1 MKLDT
6 NKALKS
12 VKYNNVD
19 VPLAS
24 GLNLFVQET
33 QPTAQNGLWIK
44 RAKGDV
50 SKVLIKSDYYLAD
63 GEAGGLQGEATQTSV
78 QSYSST
84 LGIRFG
90 SILHFLVSGYS
101 QQKVTKYDMET
112 GVFSYGANTLNTP
125 DISRAYFAKDN
136 KLYFVMRPSSYTY
149 SGIAYYDPET
159 ETVSLVTPQ
168 FPSGNNLGWE
178 VQGLY
183 VSDDYIFVAS
193 GGVVKE
199 GTNRQFWY
207 EIPLKYD
214 LETNVWTQVAR
225 YKGGTRGSGYVFSFD
240 GKLYL
245 VAVCSL
251 VYSYNLASGKIEQ
264 IDELIYESELTD
276 RDASPNT
283 YLQLL
288 NKLYLIGVGSTGSTL
303 GRYAA
308 TDVLVYDIVTKA
320 TTVIKSC
327 IDENDARSM
336 RYFGGID
343 FQGQGKAGIF
353 CGFRYTSD
361 SGSTGILFRNILLF
375 NAKTNEFAN
384 GTVVCQPSA
393 KENVTEMYSDKLS
406 TLDFGVSE
414 VYYQSASGF
423 SKQPAAIIKNGVV
436 TDIGGGGVT
445 PEPGPTPIP
454 TLGGTWVLNDVLVAP
469 KAAII
474 ETVQFSAGATIT
486 STNKPY
492 KEIRVAFNNIL
503 YYVEPTGGTPWIF
516 NFTTSEWNAEYNYK
530 YLRFPAGATASNDFI
545 TWLVANATKQ

>member
-1 MKLDT
+1 MSTILG
-6 NKALKS
+6 S
-12 VKYNNVD
+12 
-19 VPLAS
+19 PLSIGGGGAKS
-24 GLNLFVQET
+24 GLNVFVQET
-33 QPTAQNGLWIK
+33 QPAAQNGLWIK
-44 RAKGDV
+44 RAKNEV

-63 GEAGGLQGEATQTSV
+63 GEAGVLQGEATQTTV

-90 SILHFLVSGYS
+90 SVLHLLVSGYS
-101 QQKVTKYDMET
+101 TQKVTKYDMET
-112 GVFSYGANTLNTP
+112 GVFSYGASTLNTP
-125 DISRAYFAKDN
+125 SLNRAYFVKDN
-136 KLYFVMRPSSYTY
+136 KLYFVIRPSSYSY
-149 SGIAYYDPET
+149 PAIAYYDPET

-178 VQGLY
+178 PQGLY
-183 VSDDYIFVAS
+183 VTDDYIFVAT
-193 GGVVKE
+193 GAVVKLSS
-199 GTNRQFWY
+199 GANSQIWH

-214 LETNVWTQVAR
+214 LETGVWTEVAR

-245 VAVCSL
+245 AAMCYL
-251 VYSYNLASGKIEQ
+251 VYSYNLASGQIEQ
-264 IDELIYESELTD
+264 INELIYESELTG

-308 TDVLVYDIVTKA
+308 RDVLVYDIVTKA
-320 TTVIKSC
+320 KTVIKSC

-353 CGFRYTSD
+353 CGFRNTTD
-361 SGSTGILFRNILLF
+361 SGNTGILFRNILLF

-423 SKQPAAIIKNGVV
+423 NKQSAAIIKNGVA

-445 PEPGPTPIP
+445 PEPTPTP
-454 TLGGTWVLNDVLVAP
+454 TLEGTWVLNDRLYAP
-469 KAAII
+469 ESAFSAKVDYTATFTSTGNSVWKSVSVSNILSFNKNAD
-474 ETVQFSAGATIT
+474 ETGGYTMYRFETNAWDNVRAGAVKSITFSAGAT
-486 STNKPY
+486 
-492 KEIRVAFNNIL
+492 
-503 YYVEPTGGTPWIF
+503 
-516 NFTTSEWNAEYNYK
+516 
-530 YLRFPAGATASNDFI
+530 ASDKFVR
-545 TWLVANATKQ
+545 WLASNATKQ

>member
-24 GLNLFVQET
+24 GLNVFVQET

-63 GEAGGLQGEATQTSV
+63 GEAGVLQGEATQTTV

-101 QQKVTKYDMET
+101 SQKVTKYDMET

-125 DISRAYFAKDN
+125 NINSAYFAKDN
-136 KLYFVMRPSSYTY
+136 KLYFVMRSSSDTY
-149 SGIAYYDPET
+149 PVIAYYDPET

-199 GTNRQFWY
+199 AAQRQYWY

-245 VAVCSL
+245 AAMCYL
-251 VYSYNLASGKIEQ
+251 VYSYNLASGQIEQ
-264 IDELIYESELTD
+264 IDELIYESELTG

-288 NKLYLIGVGSTGSTL
+288 NKLYLIGVGSTGNML

-361 SGSTGILFRNILLF
+361 SGNTGILFRNILLF

-423 SKQPAAIIKNGVV
+423 SKQSAAIIKNGVV
-436 TDIGGGGVT
+436 TDIGGGVT
-445 PEPGPTPIP
+445 PEPGPTP
-454 TLGGTWVLNDVLVAP
+454 TLEGTWVLNDRLYAP
-469 KAAII
+469 
-474 ETVQFSAGATIT
+474 ESPFSAVVDYTANFT
-486 STNKPY
+486 STGNSVWKS
-492 KEIRVAFNNIL
+492 VSVSNIL
-503 YYVEPTGGTPWIF
+503 SFNKNADETGGYTMYRFETNAWDNVRAGAVKSITF
-516 NFTTSEWNAEYNYK
+516 NT
-530 YLRFPAGATASNDFI
+530 GATASDNFV
-545 TWLVANATKQ
+545 TWLAANATKQ